1 MRDGVE
7 TTQRTIRDLQFKH
20 DASEFSEI
28 ERLLRAKE
36 KASEA
41 RTILVEIS
49 CWDRRLT
56 ALDKHLLALK
66 RRTSFKD
73 AVPDVLRLVESIP
86 ALSAEGTLS
95 FIDDVGAEIP
105 LFDGLIHL
113 VHKMDTIAPQGRG
126 NIYGDS
132 RAAGEFSATT
142 GLLISDC
149 IRDFLA
155 LQDAATLLGEEDDSK
170 RSALKR
176 YNSRIMGYL
185 QRLLSV
191 AAGAYCSAADHQKR
205 ALSRLVHVLFR
216 GYLLMRPQEDKA
228 VVKAIETIR
237 IGLTQYY
244 FAPVWTRLTAECV
257 DVAESFESLVKLWKL
272 QIPSL
277 HELLSV
283 LDTDIALVAKLTNS
297 EVTEELSL
305 QVMRNASSDAALTAS
320 ERIVAM
326 ATEGATDCFQAVDF
340 CGRIEAITKNLLPD
354 DTHSVIPTLALTR
367 ISEGLMAALKRQ
379 REDHAAKGSMQ
390 SFVDGVQNVL
400 MANQPVFTAVVVA
413 EFDILLSE
421 IVRREAEQCKRS
433 APLSERLEARA
444 QLISRINHEVALGK
458 GSLNI
463 TSFSATQ
470 RSLEEC
476 LGSIAEDLINSF
488 AYNWVESFSQ
498 SVVKSA
504 GNSPSP
510 SVLDLGELLLLFAPE
525 IQETREGW
533 RREGDLVLIMAIM
546 TTCVDSYLDRK
557 GEATLEQLAT
567 DLTYIVRALCAASQM
582 EVIVVREDVEGP
594 LASLVVTHLSRM
606 LAAKVLQTE
615 ARVLLLLQLI
625 NPELELDAHLMEW
638 RVEVLRSLEPAWVE
652 EETRS
657 LLSWI
662 QTRND

>member
-7 TTQRTIRDLQFKH
+7 ATQRTIRDLQFKR

-36 KASEA
+36 KASET

-56 ALDKHLLALK
+56 ALDKHLLSLK

-73 AVPDVLRLVESIP
+73 EVPDILHLVESIP
-86 ALSAEGTLS
+86 ALNAEGTLS
-95 FIDDVGAEIP
+95 FIDDIGTEIP
-105 LFDGLIHL
+105 LFDGLICL
-113 VHKMDTIAPQGRG
+113 VHKIDTITPQGRG
-126 NIYGDS
+126 SIYGDS

-155 LQDAATLLGEEDDSK
+155 LQDAATLLGEEEESK

-185 QRLLSV
+185 QRLLSM

-205 ALSRLVHVLFR
+205 PLSRLVHVLFR
-216 GYLLMRPQEDKA
+216 GYLLMRPQEDEA

-237 IGLTQYY
+237 AGLTQYY
-244 FAPVWTRLTAECV
+244 FAPLWTRLTTEHV
-257 DVAESFESLVKLWKL
+257 DVAEGFESLVKLWKL

-283 LDTDIALVAKLTNS
+283 LDRDMSLVAKLTHS
-297 EVTEELSL
+297 ETAEKLSL
-305 QVMRNASSDAALTAS
+305 QVMRNASCDAALTVS

-326 ATEGATDCFQAVDF
+326 ATDGASDCFQAVDF

-354 DTHSVIPTLALTR
+354 DSHSVIPTEALTS
-367 ISEGLMAALKRQ
+367 ISDRLAAALKRR
-379 REDHAAKGSMQ
+379 REDQVDEGSMQ
-390 SFVDGVQNVL
+390 SFVDGIQNVL

-413 EFDILLSE
+413 EFDVLLSE
-421 IVRREAEQCKRS
+421 IVRKEAEQCKRT

-444 QLISRINHEVALGK
+444 QLISRINQEVALGK
-458 GSLNI
+458 SSLNI
-463 TSFSATQ
+463 TSFSATR

-476 LGSIAEDLINSF
+476 LGSIAKHLIHSF
-488 AYNWVESFSQ
+488 AYNWVESFS
-498 SVVKSA
+498 KSLLKSG

-546 TTCVDSYLDRK
+546 TSCVDAYLDRK
-557 GEATLEQLAT
+557 GEATLVQLAT

-582 EVIVVREDVEGP
+582 EVIVVRGDVDGP
-594 LASLVVTHLSRM
+594 LASLVVTDLSRM
-606 LAAKVLQTE
+606 LASKVLQTE

-625 NPELELDAHLMEW
+625 NPELELDAHSMEW
-638 RVEVLRSLEPAWVE
+638 RVEVLRSLDPAWVE